1 METLHTEGKELVM
14 GEQNKLSAYDEQV
27 TQRAK
32 AYGLS
37 GEEIDTYKKAAF
49 FSTTTIIPKDYQG
62 NIGNC
67 YVAIEIAKEMKV
79 SPREI
84 MNSMYMVH
92 GRPGWYAEALIRFLK
107 TMTGMQIKYEENLE
121 NMRVR
126 AYGGHGDSAIFGD
139 WVSLEMARQEGWTK
153 NPKYKSMPMYM
164 LKKRAATF
172 FIRTHFPEVIM
183 GYPTADEIIDIEASE
198 STVKAK
204 RPEQPKLAAKYD
216 KLK

>member
-14 GEQNKLSAYDEQV
+14 SEQNKLAAYEDRM
-27 TQRAK
+27 TQTAK
-32 AYGLS
+32 AYGLT
-37 GEEIDTYKKAAF
+37 GAEVDAYKKAAF
-49 FSTTTIIPKDYQG
+49 LSTQEFIPKDYQG
-62 NIGNC
+62 KAANC
-67 YVAIEIAKEMKV
+67 YLAMEIAEEMGVK
-79 SPREI
+79 PREI

-92 GRPGWYAEALIRFLK
+92 GRPGWYAEALVRFLK
-107 TMTGMQIKYEENLE
+107 IKTGLQIKYEEDHGK
-121 NMRVR
+121 MQVR
-126 AYGGHGDSAIFGD
+126 AYAGGTKPVYGD
-139 WVSLEMARQEGWTK
+139 WVSMEMARQEGWTK

-183 GYPTADEIIDIEASE
+183 GYQTADEIIDIEASE